1 LFQLIHVVKIPP
13 RDHSFDHTMNTA
25 NLLRLFLLAAL
36 WGGSFL
42 FMRIAAP
49 VLGAVPTAFGRV
61 VLGALGLLGLVAVM
75 KLPARFD
82 GKFKATLMLGV
93 INSGI
98 PFLMF
103 SLAARSLPAGYSAIL
118 NATTPLMGVVIGAL
132 AFGEQLTWSKAAG
145 VFVGLVGVAVLTRA
159 GPVAFAAATL
169 WGVAA
174 CLVATA
180 CYGLAGFLTK
190 RWITQRGGLD
200 SRIVALGSQLGAVLL
215 LLPFATW
222 DAASHPVAW
231 SEVSS
236 QVWLSMLVLGLLC
249 TSLAYVL
256 YFKLIAEVG
265 PMKALT
271 VTFLI
276 PLFGVLWGALV
287 LGESA
292 TMAHAVGGG
301 LIGAALWLVLR
312 PAPIAAASQKTT

>member
-1 LFQLIHVVKIPP
+1 V
-13 RDHSFDHTMNTA
+13 
-25 NLLRLFLLAAL
+25 
-36 WGGSFL
+36 
-42 FMRIAAP
+42 
-49 VLGAVPTAFGRV
+49 VLGAV
-61 VLGALGLLGLVAVM
+61 GLLGLIAVM
-75 KLPARFD
+75 KLPATFGD
-82 GKFKATLMLGV
+82 KFKATLMLGA

-118 NATTPLMGVVIGAL
+118 NATTPLMGVVIGTM

-145 VFVGLVGVAVLTRA
+145 VFVGLVGVVVLTSA
-159 GPVAFAAATL
+159 GPVALTATTL

-215 LLPFATW
+215 LLPFAVW
-222 DAASHPVAW
+222 DAVSHPVAW
-231 SEVSS
+231 SEVGA

-256 YFKLIAEVG
+256 HFKLIAEVG

-292 TMAHAVGGG
+292 SMAHAVGGG

-312 PAPIAAASQKTT
+312 PTSAAASSKAN

>member
-1 LFQLIHVVKIPP
+1 M
-13 RDHSFDHTMNTA
+13 TTA

-61 VLGALGLLGLVAVM
+61 VLGAVGLLGLIVVM
-75 KLPARFD
+75 KLPATFGD
-82 GKFKATLMLGV
+82 KHKATLMLGI

-103 SLAARSLPAGYSAIL
+103 AVAARSLPAGYSAIL
-118 NATTPLMGVVIGAL
+118 NATTPLMGVTIGAL

-145 VFVGLVGVAVLTRA
+145 VFVGLVGVVVLTRA
-159 GPVAFAAATL
+159 GPVALTATTM
-169 WGVAA
+169 WSVVA
-174 CLVATA
+174 CLVATT

-200 SRIVALGSQLGAVLL
+200 SRIVAMGSQLGAVLL
-215 LLPFATW
+215 LLPFAVW
-222 DAASHPVAW
+222 DVATQPVAW
-231 SEVSS
+231 SEVGA

-249 TSLAYVL
+249 TSFAYVL
-256 YFKLIAEVG
+256 YFKLIAEVE

-287 LGESA
+287 LGEPA
-292 TMAHAVGGG
+292 TIVHAAGGG
-301 LIGAALWLVLR
+301 LIGVALWLVLR
-312 PAPIAAASQKTT
+312 PSSAAVTSAKSN